1 MAGFSNQAENALVD
15 WLWRGQAA
23 PALPANWFFALL
35 IAVPGDD
42 SAGLVEAAGGSYAR
56 AVAPRS
62 LAGFAGTQGAGSTA
76 ASNGAGATT
85 SNNQPIAWPAPTAD
99 WGMVRAIAIFD
110 AAVGGTAWFIG
121 TLAEAKMVRAG
132 DAPPTLAAGSFSF
145 TLDAG

>member
-1 MAGFSNQAENALVD
+1 MAGFSNQAENALLD

-23 PALPANWFFALL
+23 PALPASWYFALL
-35 IAVPGDD
+35 TAWPGDD
-42 SAGLVEAAGGSYAR
+42 TAGLIEVSGGSYAR

-62 LAGFAGTQGAGSTA
+62 LAGFAGTQGAGSTS
-76 ASNGAGATT
+76 ASTGTGATT

-99 WGMVRAIAIFD
+99 WGMVTGIAIFD
-110 AAVGGTAWFIG
+110 AAVGGTAWFVG
-121 TLAEAKMVRAG
+121 RLAESKMVRAG